1 MRVAIIGQA
10 AFGQAVFDRLRKDGL
25 DIAGVSAP
33 APREGAADPLWS
45 AAQAAGLAAIPTV
58 GLKTEAGLASWRD
71 LKPDLCVMAFVTD
84 ILPDAVF
91 SIPGRGTIQFHP
103 SLLPLHRG
111 SSSIA
116 WAIVNGD
123 TETGVSIFW
132 PDQGVDTGPIL
143 LQRKVAIMPDD
154 TAGSLYFDRLFP
166 AGVEA
171 LSESA
176 NLVEKGM
183 APRQD
188 QDHAIATYEPSYRDE
203 WAEIRW
209 HEEATRIYA
218 LVRGCN
224 PRPGAWTKF
233 RGGKLR
239 LFDAR
244 LSRTPEP
251 GMPGR
256 VLRVSGEGIDVR
268 LNGGVL
274 RIIRVQPEGEKK
286 QPAGEWAAR
295 ADIKPGAPLR

>member
-1 MRVAIIGQA
+1 V
-10 AFGQAVFDRLRKDGL
+10 V
-25 DIAGVSAP
+25 GVSAP
-33 APREGAADPLWS
+33 APREGAADPLWG
-45 AAQAAGLAAIPTV
+45 AAQAAGIATVPTAD
-58 GLKTEAGLASWRD
+58 LKTDAGLARWRH

-84 ILPDAVF
+84 ILPDAIF

-111 SSSIA
+111 ASSIA
-116 WAIVNGD
+116 WAIINGD
-123 TETGVSIFW
+123 AETGVTIFW

-143 LQRKVAIMPDD
+143 LQKKTPIKADD

-166 AGVEA
+166 AGVDA
-171 LSESA
+171 LSESVK
-176 NLVEKGM
+176 LIESGR

-188 QDHAIATYEPSYRDE
+188 QDHAIATYEPSFRDE

-209 HEEATRIYA
+209 HEEAARIYA

-239 LFDAR
+239 IFDAR
-244 LSRTPEP
+244 LSATPEP

-256 VLRVSGEGIDVR
+256 VLRVSDGGIDVR

-274 RIIRVQPEGEKK
+274 RVIRVQPEGEKK
-286 QPAGEWAAR
+286 QPAKEWAAH
-295 ADIKPGAPLR
+295 AGIKPGDPLR